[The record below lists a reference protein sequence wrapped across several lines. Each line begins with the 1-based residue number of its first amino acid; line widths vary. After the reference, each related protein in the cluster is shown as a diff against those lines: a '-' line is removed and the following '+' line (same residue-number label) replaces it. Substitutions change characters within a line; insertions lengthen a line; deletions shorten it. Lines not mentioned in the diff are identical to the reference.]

1 MQKRL
6 EAYYNGIRKL
16 GRKQKEADGGGKEKK
31 PDTRKR

>member
-16 GRKQKEADGGGKEKK
+16 GWKQKEAGSGRKEKK
-31 PDTRKR
+31 PDARKR

>member
-16 GRKQKEADGGGKEKK
+16 GRKKKAVAEKK
-31 PDTRKR
+31 RNLTL

>member
-6 EAYYNGIRKL
+6 EAYFNGSRKY
-16 GRKQKEADGGGKEKK
+16 GRKQKEAGSGGKEKK

>member
-16 GRKQKEADGGGKEKK
+16 GRKKKEEGSGGKEKK

>member
-6 EAYYNGIRKL
+6 EAYYNEIRKP
-16 GRKQKEADGGGKEKK
+16 GRTQKEAGSGGKEKK

>member
-6 EAYYNGIRKL
+6 EAYYGEIRKL
-16 GRKQKEADGGGKEKK
+16 GRKQKEADGGGKKKK

>member
-6 EAYYNGIRKL
+6 EAYYGGIRKL